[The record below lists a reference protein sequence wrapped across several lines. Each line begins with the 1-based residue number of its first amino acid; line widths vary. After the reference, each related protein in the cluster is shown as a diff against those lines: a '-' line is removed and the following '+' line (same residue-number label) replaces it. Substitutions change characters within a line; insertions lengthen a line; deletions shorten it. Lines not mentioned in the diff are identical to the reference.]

1 MSELALAAAPADRFA
16 PPALRLY
23 PERTERPQQPLDAVT
38 EIAGA
43 EIAARAAPWRARA
56 LSRIVPLVEQ
66 HAEEFRA
73 LALDA
78 FAPAVRDVALALRR
92 APDLPDRE
100 VARAFALIREL
111 SQRVLGKRHFD
122 VQITGAFAMLKGM
135 LAEMATGEGKTL
147 TATLVAGTAALAGI
161 PVHVVTVNDY
171 LARRDAEQMG
181 VLYGRLGLTV
191 GTVLQGQNAQE
202 RRAAYACD
210 ITYCTNKEL
219 AFDYLRD
226 RILLGQ
232 ADGDLSLKLEA
243 MYSDAP
249 RSRQLR
255 LRGLHFAIVDEADS
269 VLIDEA
275 RTPLII
281 SGQVESEFDADTIA
295 AALDLASQLA
305 PGQDYFLSLEE
316 RRVFLTGA
324 GQAQI
329 AAFAGERKGAW
340 RSVVA
345 REELARQALSAL
357 HLFRR
362 GEHYVIA
369 EGKVQIVDEY
379 TGRIMPDR
387 VWSDGLHQM
396 IEHKEGC
403 ALSARRTTI
412 ARITYQRFF
421 RRYRQLTGMSGT
433 LRPVARELWRVY
445 RLAVAKI
452 PTHRPIQRQHLP
464 DRVVATDQ
472 EKWRAILARVAQ
484 LHERGSPILIGTRSV
499 AASERASSEL
509 TAAGLPHTV
518 LNATQ
523 DRREAEIIAQA
534 GERGRITV
542 ATNMAGRGTDIHLG
556 EGAAELGGLHV
567 IMTERHDARRID
579 DQLAGRSGRQGEPG
593 CFQAILSLE
602 DPLMDFD
609 TGPILSRLTKP
620 AMQMAG
626 DWVGRAA
633 LRLAQRRAEWLHA
646 RMRAD
651 LLRSDRTQTKTLAF
665 SGRPE

>member
-1 MSELALAAAPADRFA
+1 MSDLALAAAPR
-16 PPALRLY
+16 ALRLY
-23 PERTERPQQPLDAVT
+23 PEHVERPSQPLDFLT
-38 EIAGA
+38 EIVGA
-43 EIAARAAPWRARA
+43 EIAARASGRHARA
-56 LSRIVPLVEQ
+56 LARIVPMVEE
-66 HAEEFRA
+66 HTEEFRV
-73 LALDA
+73 LDD
-78 FAPAVRDVALALRR
+78 FAPAVRAVTLALRR
-92 APDLPDRE
+92 APEFPDRE

-111 SQRVLGKRHFD
+111 SERVLGKRHFG
-122 VQITGAFAMLKGM
+122 VQMMGAFAMLKGW

-147 TATLVAGTAALAGI
+147 TATLTAGTAALAGF

-181 VLYGRLGLTV
+181 PLYRRLGLTV
-191 GTVLQGQNAQE
+191 GVVLQGQSAEE

-232 ADGDLSLKLEA
+232 SDGDLSLKVEA
-243 MYSDAP
+243 MHSQAP
-249 RSRQLR
+249 RAKGLR

-281 SGQVESEFDADTIA
+281 SGLVESSFDADTIA
-295 AALDLASQLA
+295 AALELARHLTL
-305 PGQDYFLSLEE
+305 GEDYFISLEE
-316 RRVFLTGA
+316 RRVFLTA
-324 GQAQI
+324 SGQARI
-329 AAFAGERKGAW
+329 ATFGSARGSAW

-357 HLFRR
+357 HLFKP
-362 GEHYVIA
+362 GEQYVVSD
-369 EGKVQIVDEY
+369 GKVKIVDEY

-387 VWSDGLHQM
+387 LWSDGLHQM

-403 ALSARRTTI
+403 ALSARRATI

-421 RRYRQLTGMSGT
+421 RRYRRLSGMSGT
-433 LRPVARELWRVY
+433 LKPVARELWRVY
-445 RLAVAKI
+445 HLAVASI
-452 PTHRPIQRQHLP
+452 PTHRPVQRVHLP
-464 DRVVATDQ
+464 DRVVATDD
-472 EKWRAILARVAQ
+472 EKWHAILARVTE
-484 LHERGSPILIGTRSV
+484 LHEKGVPVLIGTRSV
-499 AASERASSEL
+499 AASERASTLLSG
-509 TAAGLPHTV
+509 AGLLHTV

-523 DRREAEIIAQA
+523 DKHEADIIARA
-534 GERGRITV
+534 GEGGHITI
-542 ATNMAGRGTDIHLG
+542 ATNMAGRGTDIHVDQSAL
-556 EGAAELGGLHV
+556 ARGGLHV
-567 IMTERHDARRID
+567 IMTERHEARRID

-602 DPLMDFD
+602 DPLMDFEI
-609 TGPILSRLTKP
+609 GPVLSH
-620 AMQMAG
+620 
-626 DWVGRAA
+626 VAA
-633 LRLAQRRAEWLHA
+633 LAMRHSGAAAGRIMLRMAQQRAEWLHA

-651 LLRSDRTQTKTLAF
+651 LLQSDRSQSKTLAF

>member
-1 MSELALAAAPADRFA
+1 MSELALAAAPANRFA

-23 PERTERPQQPLDAVT
+23 PEKTERPQQPLDAVLA
-38 EIAGA
+38 IAQA
-43 EIAARAAPWRARA
+43 EIVARAARSHARR

-66 HAEEFRA
+66 HADAFRA
-73 LALDA
+73 LTLDD
-78 FAPAVRDVALALRR
+78 FTPAVREVALALRR
-92 APDLPDRE
+92 APELPDRE

-111 SQRVLGKRHFD
+111 SQRVLGQRHFD

-181 VLYGRLGLTV
+181 VLYARLGLTV
-191 GTVLQGQNAQE
+191 GMVLNGQSADE

-232 ADGDLSLKLEA
+232 ASGDLALKLEA
-243 MYSDAP
+243 MHSEAP

-281 SGQVESEFDADTIA
+281 SGQVESEFDAGTIA
-295 AALDLASQLA
+295 RALDLARQLA
-305 PGQDYFLSLEE
+305 PGQEYIVSLEE
-316 RRVFLTGA
+316 RRVFLTA
-324 GQAQI
+324 PGQARV
-329 AAFAGERKGAW
+329 AAFAGELGGPW
-340 RSVVA
+340 RSVIA
-345 REELARQALSAL
+345 REELARQALAAL

-362 GEHYVIA
+362 DEHYVVA

-387 VWSDGLHQM
+387 MWSDGLHQM

-421 RRYRQLTGMSGT
+421 RRYRRLTGMSGT

-445 RLAVAKI
+445 RLAVATI
-452 PTHRPIQRQHLP
+452 PTHRPVLRRHLP

-472 EKWRAILARVAQ
+472 GKWRAIVARVAQ
-484 LHERGSPILIGTRSV
+484 LNERGVPVLIGTRSV
-499 AASERASSEL
+499 AASERASAEL
-509 TAAGLPHTV
+509 NAAGLPHTV

-523 DRREAEIIAQA
+523 DRHEAEIIARA
-534 GERGRITV
+534 GERGRITI

-556 EGAAELGGLHV
+556 EGAVELGGLHV

-609 TGPILSRLTKP
+609 AGPVLSRLAEP
-620 AMQMAG
+620 AMRLAG
-626 DWVGRAA
+626 DWAGRAA
-633 LRLAQRRAEWLHA
+633 LRLAQRRAERLHA

-651 LLRSDRTQTKTLAF
+651 LLRSDQTQTKTLAF

>member
-1 MSELALAAAPADRFA
+1 MSSAVAGAVAAPR
-16 PPALRLY
+16 ALRLY
-23 PERTERPQQPLDAVT
+23 PERVEPPSQPLDFLT
-38 EIAGA
+38 EIVGA
-43 EIAARAAPWRARA
+43 EIAAHASGRHARA
-56 LSRIVPLVEQ
+56 LSRIVPLVEE
-66 HAEEFRA
+66 HAEAFRS
-73 LALDA
+73 LALDD
-78 FAPAVRDVALALRR
+78 FAPAVREVTLALRR

-111 SQRVLGKRHFD
+111 SERVLGKRHFG
-122 VQITGAFAMLKGM
+122 VQMMGAFAMLKGM

-147 TATLVAGTAALAGI
+147 TATLTAGTAALAGL

-181 VLYGRLGLTV
+181 PLYRRLGLTV
-191 GTVLQGQNAQE
+191 GVVLQGQSAAE

-226 RILLGQ
+226 RIVLGQ
-232 ADGDLSLKLEA
+232 ADGDLTLRLEA
-243 MYSDAP
+243 MHSEVP
-249 RSRQLR
+249 RAQSLR

-281 SGQVESEFDADTIA
+281 SGLVESSFEAETIA
-295 AALDLASQLA
+295 AALDLAGRLT
-305 PGQDYFLSLEE
+305 PGEDYFISLEE
-316 RRVFLTGA
+316 RRVFLTA
-324 GQAQI
+324 SGQARI
-329 AAFAGERKGAW
+329 ASFGTARGGTW

-362 GEHYVIA
+362 GEQYVVSD
-369 EGKVQIVDEY
+369 GKVQIVDEY

-387 VWSDGLHQM
+387 LWSDGLHQM

-403 ALSARRTTI
+403 ALSARRATI

-421 RRYRQLTGMSGT
+421 RRYRRLSGMSGT
-433 LRPVARELWRVY
+433 IRPVARELWRVY
-445 RLAVAKI
+445 RLPVATI
-452 PTHRPIQRQHLP
+452 PTHRPLQRRHLP
-464 DRVVATDQ
+464 DQVVATDD
-472 EKWRAILARVAQ
+472 EKWRAILARVSE
-484 LHERGSPILIGTRSV
+484 LHEIGVPVLIGTRSV
-499 AASERASSEL
+499 AASERAGAAL
-509 TAAGLPHTV
+509 TTAGLPHTV

-523 DRREAEIIAQA
+523 DKQEADIIALA

-542 ATNMAGRGTDIHLG
+542 ATNMAGRGTDIHVDRSALT
-556 EGAAELGGLHV
+556 LGGLHV

-609 TGPILSRLTKP
+609 VGPILSRLAAP
-620 AMQMAG
+620 AIRRWG
-626 DWVGRAA
+626 PSVGRIL
-633 LRLAQRRAEWLHA
+633 LRMAQRRAEWLHA

-651 LLRSDRTQTKTLAF
+651 LLHSDRSQSKTLAF